1 MRDTMKLGYALRPSS
16 ASPAAGYLATHN
28 EQQKEVID
36 AAFRDDL
43 DVTKTPGAEKHEH
56 H

>member
-1 MRDTMKLGYALRPSS
+1 MRLEYALRPTS

-28 EQQKEVID
+28 EQQKAVID
-36 AAFRDDL
+36 AAFRPDL
-43 DVTKTPGAEKHEH
+43 DVKNNPGAHNEH